1 MILKEQILQ
10 KAETGFARLGIKAVN
25 MDGLASG
32 LHISKKT
39 VYSYFSSK
47 EELLAECL
55 KRNIT
60 RNKGQILTEAG
71 KAGTVLEAILIIN
84 RTALY
89 QSLSL
94 CPAFHEEIKQ
104 HFRLQEML
112 IRYYFTFIRTECLK
126 YFTRGYEEGLFINNH
141 NPRLTL
147 DFLEDRVF
155 LCARWSLPPD
165 RKQMSDYGITVFTY
179 LAGIC
184 TDKGRRQLETLQPDI
199 FMDQPV

>member
-1 MILKEQILQ
+1 MLREQILQ
-10 KAETGFARLGIKAVN
+10 KAEAGFTRLGIKAVN

-55 KRNIT
+55 KRYIT
-60 RNKGQILTEAG
+60 RSKEQIIQEAG

-94 CPAFHEEIKQ
+94 CPAFHEGIKQ
-104 HFRLQEML
+104 HVRLQEML
-112 IRYYFTFIRTECLK
+112 VRYYFTFIRTEYLK
-126 YFTRGYEEGLFINNH
+126 YFTCGYEEGLFIDRH

-155 LCARWSLPPD
+155 LCAGWSLPPN
-165 RKQMSDYGITVFTY
+165 KEQMENYGITVFTY

-184 TDKGRRQLETLQPDI
+184 TDKGRRQLETFQPDI
-199 FMDQPV
+199 FTNLSI